1 MTSTHFA
8 RAQRCFALAAS
19 TTFPAERDTAIA
31 RGIAIAQAADLDLDW
46 FDIPGRD
53 RCASA
58 AGPRAAF
65 RRRLAPDEYTVDEIG
80 RLMREHLERMAHAI
94 VAAEAQAGAQDG
106 ETAYDARRR
115 NFGAECAAAKARDM
129 ARDARR

>member
-1 MTSTHFA
+1 MTSSDFS
-8 RAQRCFALAAS
+8 RAQRCFALARS
-19 TTFPAERDTAIA
+19 TTFLAERDTAIA
-31 RGIAIAQAADLDLDW
+31 LGIAIAEGAGLDLDL

-53 RCASA
+53 RYASTD
-58 AGPRAAF
+58 GPRMAF
-65 RRRLAPDEYTVDEIG
+65 RAKLAPDEYSVEEIG

-94 VAAEAQAGAQDG
+94 VAAEAQAGARDG

-115 NFGAECAAAKARDM
+115 NFSAECAAAKARDM